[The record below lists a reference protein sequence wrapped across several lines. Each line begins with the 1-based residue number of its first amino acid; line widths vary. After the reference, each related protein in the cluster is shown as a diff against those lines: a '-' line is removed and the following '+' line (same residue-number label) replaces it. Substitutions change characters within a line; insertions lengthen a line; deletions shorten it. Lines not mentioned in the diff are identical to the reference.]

1 MRSAELTALQA
12 SPIHRTALILMR
24 NHNTQ
29 SCCKITMP
37 GEAANEAIMVSG
49 KSHLSPQAPAN
60 RAGSAAGAA
69 RPETEL
75 TLIAEVQEADMKDAR
90 THQAN

>member
-1 MRSAELTALQA
+1 MRLSW
-12 SPIHRTALILMR
+12 RR
-24 NHNTQ
+24 
-29 SCCKITMP
+29 
-37 GEAANEAIMVSG
+37 G

-60 RAGSAAGAA
+60 RAGSAADAV

>member
-1 MRSAELTALQA
+1 MVAPSF
-12 SPIHRTALILMR
+12 HRADLILMR

-29 SCCKITMP
+29 FCCKITMM

-49 KSHLSPQAPAN
+49 KSHLSLQASVN
-60 RAGSAAGAA
+60 RTDSAADVE

-75 TLIAEVQEADMKDAR
+75 TLI
-90 THQAN
+90 T

>member
-1 MRSAELTALQA
+1 M
-12 SPIHRTALILMR
+12 M
-24 NHNTQ
+24 
-29 SCCKITMP
+29 

-60 RAGSAAGAA
+60 RAGSAADAA

-75 TLIAEVQEADMKDAR
+75 TLIA
-90 THQAN
+90 

>member
-1 MRSAELTALQA
+1 MGKQSVRLPDSLADRVAT
-12 SPIHRTALILMR
+12 PFHRTDLILMR
-24 NHNTQ
+24 NRNTQ
-29 SCCKITMP
+29 SCCKITMM

-60 RAGSAAGAA
+60 RAASAADVE

-75 TLIAEVQEADMKDAR
+75 TLIA
-90 THQAN
+90 

>member
-1 MRSAELTALQA
+1 MT
-12 SPIHRTALILMR
+12 
-24 NHNTQ
+24 
-29 SCCKITMP
+29 

-49 KSHLSPQAPAN
+49 KSHLSLQAPAK
-60 RAGSAAGAA
+60 RTGSAADTESPG
-69 RPETEL
+69 TEL